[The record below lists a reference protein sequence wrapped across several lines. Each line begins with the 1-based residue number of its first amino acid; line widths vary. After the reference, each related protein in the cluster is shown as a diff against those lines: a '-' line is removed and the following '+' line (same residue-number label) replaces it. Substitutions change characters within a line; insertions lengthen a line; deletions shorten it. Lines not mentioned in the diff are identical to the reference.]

1 MRLHHGARRN
11 GEVRP
16 APVLRAVEPQARFP
30 FSVELRSAKLPK
42 RSWVKVSQVRTL
54 STERLAVRIGK
65 VSPEELQQVL
75 EGLSEILGG

>member
-1 MRLHHGARRN
+1 
-11 GEVRP
+11 
-16 APVLRAVEPQARFP
+16 
-30 FSVELRSAKLPK
+30 
-42 RSWVKVSQVRTL
+42 VSQVRTL